1 MGPLQTGLTLFKGTV
16 CSGILY
22 LPTSFVTGGY
32 GFSAIALIFA
42 VILTLYCIKMLLEVR
57 EKLGG
62 GLSFTEIGFVTYGK
76 TGKLLVDVSLF
87 ASQVGFVCAYI
98 YFIASQVTS
107 VLDSAFNIDIP
118 IQYKWVY
125 APISFAILFPM
136 VLVRKIQTFA
146 KFHVFGDIMV
156 LLAVVTCMGY
166 ATYSVTQNGWKDK
179 GLPFFNGALWPN
191 SIGFAVYAF
200 EGIGV
205 ILPIQDITEN
215 KEQYFTIVCATFGL
229 ITCVYILFAEYCLFA
244 WYNEFRD
251 ESPLITDY
259 LPADS
264 VYCWIVKILFAS

>member
-166 ATYSVTQNGWKDK
+166 ATYSVTQNGW
-179 GLPFFNGALWPN
+179 
-191 SIGFAVYAF
+191 
-200 EGIGV
+200 
-205 ILPIQDITEN
+205 
-215 KEQYFTIVCATFGL
+215 
-229 ITCVYILFAEYCLFA
+229 
-244 WYNEFRD
+244 
-251 ESPLITDY
+251 
-259 LPADS
+259 
-264 VYCWIVKILFAS
+264 